1 MFFNLLNE
9 KILRDTSDGHVYQ
22 YVQSHEKEEVA
33 RKLNGQLGSEM
44 REHNIPL
51 LHSSP
56 DVNVIEESL
65 NRAPM
70 FLNAIK
76 NRGHQSILFVGHF
89 NSDQTSWIM
98 STKSDRIP
106 DVQPPERSHLNS
118 VADMHV
124 VLQFLP
130 LVASMYGYKGQF
142 YYTSPDANRHR
153 GVMHTLYDLNGLRGG
168 MIKTFGQYR
177 HGMSSGELGMGMNP
191 EPRFDAVVFLGV
203 PKHGGEDF
211 TVDQVRNVFAPF
223 CKEGFEMIDL
233 WYGAPDAGR
242 WIDGERKD
250 NSVDADVVWTTRAQW
265 EENFQADG
273 GRPEEFD
280 IFKRMFNVY

>member
-9 KILRDTSDGHVYQ
+9 KILRDNSGEHVYQ
-22 YVQSHEKEEVA
+22 YVQPHEKEEVA
-33 RKLNGQLGSEM
+33 RKLNGQLGAELA
-44 REHNIPL
+44 EHSINLI
-51 LHSSP
+51 HSSP
-56 DVNVIEESL
+56 DVNVIEEAL

-89 NSDQTSWIM
+89 HGEQPSWVM
-98 STKSDRIP
+98 SAKSDRIP
-106 DVQPPERSHLNS
+106 DVQPPERAMLES

-130 LVASMYGYKGQF
+130 LVAEMYGYKGEF
-142 YYTSPDANRHR
+142 CYTSPDANRHR
-153 GVMHTLYDLNGLRGG
+153 GVMHSMYDLNGLRAG
-168 MIKTFGQYR
+168 MVKTTEQYR
-177 HGMSSGELGMGMNP
+177 HGMSAEQLGIDIP
-191 EPRFDAVVFLGV
+191 EGPRFDAVVFLGV
-203 PKHGGEDF
+203 PKHQSQDFSAGE
-211 TVDQVRNVFAPF
+211 VRNVFAPF

-233 WYGAPDAGR
+233 WYGVPDEGR
-242 WIDGERKD
+242 FVGGETKD

-273 GRPEEFD
+273 GRPEELD
-280 IFKRMFNVY
+280 IFKRMYNIF